1 MTVRIEIIDGDITT
15 LEVDAIVN
23 AANEQLLRGGG
34 VCDAIHAAS
43 GPGLEKECR
52 SIGGCATGEAR
63 ISGGYNLPAQHVIH
77 AVGPIWRGGGSNE
90 ALLLAGCYRHCY
102 RLADQA
108 GLLSVA
114 FPAISTGIFGY
125 PVEQAAE
132 IALGEARSYSEN
144 PGGLQRIEFCCFGH
158 EVTNVYRRLFDELPS
173 N

>member
-15 LEVDAIVN
+15 LEVGAIVN

-34 VCDAIHAAS
+34 VCGAIHAAA
-43 GPGLEKECR
+43 GPGLAKECS
-52 SIGGCATGEAR
+52 SIGGCTTGEAR
-63 ISGGYNLPAQHVIH
+63 ISGGYNLPAQYVIH

-108 GLLSVA
+108 GLHSLA
-114 FPAISTGIFGY
+114 CPAISTGIFGY
-125 PVEQAAE
+125 PVEPAAE
-132 IALGEARSYSEN
+132 IALGGARSYSEN
-144 PGGLQRIEFCCFGH
+144 PGSVQQIVFCCFGP
-158 EVTNVYRRLFDELPS
+158 EITNVYRRLYNELPS

>member
-34 VCDAIHAAS
+34 VCGAIHATA

-52 SIGGCATGEAR
+52 SIGVCATGEAR

-102 RLADQA
+102 RLANQA
-108 GLLSVA
+108 GLLSLA

-125 PVEQAAE
+125 PVEPATK
-132 IALGEARSYSEN
+132 IALGEGRSYSEN
-144 PGGLQRIEFCCFGH
+144 PRGLQRIVFCCFGP
-158 EVTNVYRRLFDELPS
+158 EITNVYLRLYNELPS